1 MHRSSPLP
9 VSTVHPLGYGRYI
22 STIHLLVLSVR
33 EVSYLYIYGIQEWN
47 FAEIIMQYMYSTVQ
61 CHEYS
66 CIDTVRVLYE
76 HVPEYAYGVG
86 DAHIGYD
93 PVREYRYCS
102 TDSAALYIVKVDW
115 FSTVVYWNSVL
126 RDPFPGHFSNLS

>member
-1 MHRSSPLP
+1 MQY
-9 VSTVHPLGYGRYI
+9 STVH
-22 STIHLLVLSVR
+22 V
-33 EVSYLYIYGIQEWN
+33 
-47 FAEIIMQYMYSTVQ
+47 QY
-61 CHEYS
+61 EYS
-66 CIDTVRVLYE
+66 CIDTLRVLYE

-126 RDPFPGHFSNLS
+126 RDPFPGHFSNPS

>member
-22 STIHLLVLSVR
+22 STIHLLVSVR

-76 HVPEYAYGVG
+76 HVPEYAYG
-86 DAHIGYD
+86 DAHSAVSDTTLYC
-93 PVREYRYCS
+93 VREYMYRFCS
-102 TDSAALYIVKVDW
+102 RDSAALYQYIVKVDW
-115 FSTVVYWNSVL
+115 FSTA
-126 RDPFPGHFSNLS
+126 